1 NQQQQQQMTAIYNQD
16 YLFETADD
24 GEKSQSAYI
33 SLNPQT
39 GGITAV
45 VGGRGDYT
53 FQGFNRAT
61 QMRRQPISTIKQ
73 HNVYAPEV
81 EAGYENEDMRGD
93 EEHTYGESDIA

>member
-1 NQQQQQQMTAIYNQD
+1 MTAIYNQD

-24 GEKSQSAYI
+24 GEKSQSASI

-61 QMRRQPISTIKQ
+61 QMRRQPGSTIKPLS
-73 HNVYAPEV
+73 VYAPALKRV
-81 EAGYENEDMRGD
+81 IDRRYA
-93 EEHTYGESDIA
+93 S